1 MADPEFFKKY
11 APLAAYRSERY
22 GKATLFQ
29 NEYLLVGLNGLEA
42 GQSME
47 KHAHDQQTRFYLVL
61 EGKGQAWVG
70 EHTEAV
76 EAGSVIWIPYGYTH
90 RVENTGTERM
100 LMLVGIGPGQ
110 TD

>member
-1 MADPEFFKKY
+1 MENQEFFKHFV
-11 APLAAYRSERY
+11 PLAVYNPDRY

-29 NEYLLVGLNGLEA
+29 NEYLMAGLNGLEP

-61 EGKGQAWVG
+61 EGSGQAWVG
-70 EHTEAV
+70 EETQAV
-76 EAGSVIWIPYGYTH
+76 EPGSVIWIPYGFAH
-90 RVENTGTERM
+90 RVENTGAARM
-100 LMLVGIGPGQ
+100 LMLVGIGPGH